1 MVMREPQYA
10 ETTNGIVTKIVIDD
24 AGSGY
29 VTAPSVTFE
38 NPPDDKD
45 NPFKDDPYRF
55 IEEFDQSFE

>member
-1 MVMREPQYA
+1 MVMRETHA

-38 NPPDDKD
+38 NPPDFKD

-55 IEEFDQSFE
+55 IEEFEQAYE